1 MAEELF
7 CKSAAVLIKCK
18 DCEDRR
24 ENVRLTVGWQ
34 SSSNP
39 VHKKDLTIRLTDDT
53 DPFFLYN
60 LTIGEED
67 FQSLKNQQGLLVE
80 FSAFPQ
86 RFIELLDQCIREQSK
101 EVPRFMLQLVTQSPA
116 LDRMPASLNI
126 IETNP
131 FKHLTHLSLKLL
143 PGNDS
148 DVKKYLAICLQN
160 VKMENSS
167 LQERLHRTEE
177 DLTKRLSITQQTL
190 AEKSKEL
197 DRLRNEW
204 ATHTNLLANKHSQEV
219 TTEREKALQARTQYH
234 HQWEQQKK
242 DTEAA
247 HSQTVQHL
255 ESRLAEMEVI
265 NKDLTE
271 RKYKSESSIRE
282 LKAKVSGMEEEC
294 QRSKQEVLSLRRE
307 NATLDAECHE
317 KEKLLNQLRTRTA
330 VLEQEVKDK
339 EQMVTRTTEVFEST
353 QEHKK
358 NLEES
363 LEQRQQQMGK
373 LEATIKSLSEE
384 LLKANEIIKKLQGD
398 MKKLME
404 KIKLKNTVTMQQ
416 EKLIGETAQ
425 ILQKEQQE
433 LKEVQQALRQKEEEV
448 RKLQEQLDAT
458 VEKLEESKQL
468 LKTNENVIS
477 WLNKQLNEN
486 KLAALQETPGS
497 FDPSTISSSN
507 LSRPGGM
514 QSSLQ
519 ALLHPPFSVLMPQP
533 VSSASPSDNYSK
545 SFVSTV
551 RMNTPPLRPGV
562 SGHGL
567 QVHFSPLQL
576 NPSSTPASELKSGPS
591 ASTPTVMAASSQS
604 EPVGLDLKY
613 LQKRECGKPILSR
626 GASLQKA
633 SYPSITVP
641 TRPPVPKQ
649 GNPPPAM
656 SAYFPGQQPR
666 LPAS

>member
-7 CKSAAVLIKCK
+7 CQSAAVLVKCK

-34 SSSNP
+34 CSSNA
-39 VHKKDLTIRLTDDT
+39 VHKKDLIVRLTDDT

-60 LTIGEED
+60 LTISEDD

-86 RFIELLDQCIREQSK
+86 RFIELLDQCIQEQSK
-101 EVPRFMLQLVTQSPA
+101 DVPRFMLQLITQSPA
-116 LDRMPASLNI
+116 LDHMPASLNI

-143 PGNDS
+143 PGNDNEI
-148 DVKKYLAICLQN
+148 KKYLAVCLQN

-167 LQERLHRTEE
+167 LQERLRRTEE

-204 ATHTNLLANKHSQEV
+204 TTHTNFIANKHSQEV
-219 TTEREKALQARTQYH
+219 TTEREKALQAQTHYQQ
-234 HQWEQQKK
+234 QWEQQKK
-242 DTEAA
+242 ETEAA

-255 ESRLAEMEVI
+255 ERRIAEIETI
-265 NKDLTE
+265 NKDLIE
-271 RKYKSESSIRE
+271 RKYKSESTIRE
-282 LKAKVSGMEEEC
+282 TKSKLCVVEEEC
-294 QRSKQEVLSLRRE
+294 QRSKQEIISLRRE
-307 NATLDAECHE
+307 NTTLDAECHE

-339 EQMVTRTTEVFEST
+339 EQVVTKTTEIFESI

-358 NLEES
+358 NLEENM
-363 LEQRQQQMGK
+363 EQKQLQMGK
-373 LEATIKSLSEE
+373 LEATVKSLSEE

-416 EKLIGETAQ
+416 EKLLGEKTQ
-425 ILQKEQQE
+425 MLQKGQQE
-433 LKEVQQALRQKEEEV
+433 LAEVQQALRHKEEEV
-448 RKLQEQLDAT
+448 HKLQEKFDAT

-486 KLAALQETPGS
+486 KLAALQETP
-497 FDPSTISSSN
+497 PSSISSGN
-507 LSRPGGM
+507 LSRLGGV
-514 QSSLQ
+514 QNSHQ
-519 ALLHPPFSVLMPQP
+519 TLHPPFSVLMPQT
-533 VSSASPSDNYSK
+533 VSSVSPSDNYSK
-545 SFVSTV
+545 SFGSI
-551 RMNTPPLRPGV
+551 RMNTPLFRPGV
-562 SGHGL
+562 SRHGL

-576 NPSSTPASELKSGPS
+576 NPSSIPVLEPTSAPS
-591 ASTPTVMAASSQS
+591 SSTPTGTSLSSKS
-604 EPVGLDLKY
+604 EPIGLDQKY
-613 LQKRECGKPILSR
+613 LQKRECGKPGLSR
-626 GASLQKA
+626 GGLLQKL
-633 SYPSITVP
+633 SYPIGTVP
-641 TRPPVPKQ
+641 TRPLGPKQ
-649 GNPPPAM
+649 GNPPPAT

>member
-34 SSSNP
+34 STSNA
-39 VHKKDLTIRLTDDT
+39 VHKKDLAVRLTDDT
-53 DPFFLYN
+53 DSFFLYN

-67 FQSLKNQQGLLVE
+67 FQ
-80 FSAFPQ
+80 
-86 RFIELLDQCIREQSK
+86 
-101 EVPRFMLQLVTQSPA
+101 RFMLQLVTQYPA
-116 LDRMPASLNI
+116 LDCIPASLDI

-160 VKMENSS
+160 MKIENNS

-177 DLTKRLSITQQTL
+177 DLAKRLSITQQTL

-204 ATHTNLLANKHSQEV
+204 AAQTNLIANKHSQEV
-219 TTEREKALQARTQYH
+219 TTEREKALQAQTQYH
-234 HQWEQQKK
+234 HQLEQQKK
-242 DTEAA
+242 EVEAA
-247 HSQTVQHL
+247 HNQTVQQL
-255 ESRLAEMEVI
+255 ESRLTEMETI

-282 LKAKVSGMEEEC
+282 LKAKLASMEEEC
-294 QRSKQEVLSLRRE
+294 QRSKQEVHSLRKE
-307 NATLDAECHE
+307 NTTLDAECHE

-339 EQMVTRTTEVFEST
+339 EQVVARTTEVFEST

-363 LEQRQQQMGK
+363 LEQKQQQMGK
-373 LEATIKSLSEE
+373 LEATVKSLSEE

-404 KIKLKNTVTMQQ
+404 KIRLKNSVTMQQ
-416 EKLIGETAQ
+416 EKLLGEKTHL
-425 ILQKEQQE
+425 LQKEQQE
-433 LKEVQQALRQKEEEV
+433 LKEVQQSRKQKEEEV
-448 RKLQEQLDAT
+448 CKLQEQLDAT
-458 VEKLEESKQL
+458 VGKLEESKQL

-497 FDPSTISSSN
+497 FDPSTISSGN
-507 LSRPGGM
+507 LSRPGAM
-514 QSSLQ
+514 QNSLQ
-519 ALLHPPFSVLMPQP
+519 TLLHPPFSVLMPQP
-533 VSSASPSDNYSK
+533 VSSASPSNIYSPT
-545 SFVSTV
+545 SVSTM
-551 RMNTPPLRPGV
+551 RMKSSSLRAGV

-576 NPSSTPASELKSGPS
+576 NPSSIPVTESKLGPS
-591 ASTPTVMAASSQS
+591 ASTPTVMAASLKS

-613 LQKRECGKPILSR
+613 LQKREGGKPILSR
-626 GASLQKA
+626 GAPLQKA
-633 SYPSITVP
+633 SCPSSAVP
-641 TRPPVPKQ
+641 TRLPVPKQ
-649 GNPPPAM
+649 GNPPTVM

>member
-7 CKSAAVLIKCK
+7 CQSAAVLVKCK

-34 SSSNP
+34 CSSNA
-39 VHKKDLTIRLTDDT
+39 VHKKDLTVRLTDDT

-60 LTIGEED
+60 LTISEDD

-86 RFIELLDQCIREQSK
+86 RFIELLDQCIQEQSK
-101 EVPRFMLQLVTQSPA
+101 DVPRFTLQLVTQSPA
-116 LDRMPASLNI
+116 LDHMPACLNI

-143 PGNDS
+143 PGNDNEI
-148 DVKKYLAICLQN
+148 KKYLAICLQN

-167 LQERLHRTEE
+167 LQERLRRTEE

-197 DRLRNEW
+197 DSLRNEW
-204 ATHTNLLANKHSQEV
+204 TTHTNFIANKHSQEV
-219 TTEREKALQARTQYH
+219 TTEREKALQAQTHYQQQR
-234 HQWEQQKK
+234 EQQKK
-242 DTEAA
+242 ETEAA

-255 ESRLAEMEVI
+255 ERRIAEIETI
-265 NKDLTE
+265 NKDLIE
-271 RKYKSESSIRE
+271 RKYKSESAIRE
-282 LKAKVSGMEEEC
+282 TKSKLCVVEEEC
-294 QRSKQEVLSLRRE
+294 QRSKQEIISLRRE
-307 NATLDAECHE
+307 NTTLDAECHE

-339 EQMVTRTTEVFEST
+339 EQVVTRTTEIFESM
-353 QEHKK
+353 QEHKR
-358 NLEES
+358 NIEES
-363 LEQRQQQMGK
+363 MEQKQLQMGK
-373 LEATIKSLSEE
+373 LEATVKSLSEE

-398 MKKLME
+398 IKKLME

-416 EKLIGETAQ
+416 EKLLGEKTQ
-425 ILQKEQQE
+425 MLQKEQQE
-433 LKEVQQALRQKEEEV
+433 LTEVQKALRHKEEEV
-448 RKLQEQLDAT
+448 HKLQEKFDAT

-486 KLAALQETPGS
+486 KLAALQETPPS
-497 FDPSTISSSN
+497 FDPSSISSGN
-507 LSRPGGM
+507 LSRLGGV
-514 QSSLQ
+514 QNSL
-519 ALLHPPFSVLMPQP
+519 
-533 VSSASPSDNYSK
+533 
-545 SFVSTV
+545 
-551 RMNTPPLRPGV
+551 
-562 SGHGL
+562 
-567 QVHFSPLQL
+567 VHFSPLQL
-576 NPSSTPASELKSGPS
+576 NPSTIHLPEPTSAPS
-591 ASTPTVMAASSQS
+591 SSTPTGTGLSSKS
-604 EPVGLDLKY
+604 ESIGLDQKY
-613 LQKRECGKPILSR
+613 LQQRECGKPGLSR
-626 GASLQKA
+626 GGLLQKP
-633 SYPSITVP
+633 SYPIGTVP
-641 TRPPVPKQ
+641 TRLPVPKQ
-649 GNPPPAM
+649 GNPPPAT

>member
-34 SSSNP
+34 SSSNLT
-39 VHKKDLTIRLTDDT
+39 HKKDLAVRLTDDT

-60 LTIGEED
+60 LIIGEED

-86 RFIELLDQCIREQSK
+86 RFIELLDQCIREQNK
-101 EVPRFMLQLVTQSPA
+101 EVPRFMLQLVTQYPA
-116 LDRMPASLNI
+116 LDRIPASLDI

-160 VKMENSS
+160 MKIENSS

-204 ATHTNLLANKHSQEV
+204 AAHTNLLANQHSQEV
-219 TTEREKALQARTQYH
+219 TTERDKALQAQTQYH
-234 HQWEQQKK
+234 HQLEQQKK
-242 DTEAA
+242 ETEAA
-247 HSQTVQHL
+247 HNQTLQQL
-255 ESRLAEMEVI
+255 ESRLAEMEAI
-265 NKDLTE
+265 TKDLTE

-282 LKAKVSGMEEEC
+282 LKAKLVSMEEEC
-294 QRSKQEVLSLRRE
+294 QRSKQEIHSLRKE
-307 NATLDAECHE
+307 NTTLDAECHE

-339 EQMVTRTTEVFEST
+339 EQVVARTTEVFEST

-363 LEQRQQQMGK
+363 LEQKQQQMGK
-373 LEATIKSLSEE
+373 LEATVKSLSEE

-404 KIKLKNTVTMQQ
+404 KIRLKNTVTMQQ
-416 EKLIGETAQ
+416 EKLIGEKSQ
-425 ILQKEQQE
+425 MLQKEEKE
-433 LKEVQQALRQKEEEV
+433 LKEVQQSLRQKEGEV
-448 RKLQEQLDAT
+448 CKLQEQLDAT
-458 VEKLEESKQL
+458 VGKLEESKQL

-507 LSRPGGM
+507 LSRPGAM
-514 QSSLQ
+514 QNSL
-519 ALLHPPFSVLMPQP
+519 
-533 VSSASPSDNYSK
+533 
-545 SFVSTV
+545 
-551 RMNTPPLRPGV
+551 
-562 SGHGL
+562 
-567 QVHFSPLQL
+567 VHFSPFQL
-576 NPSSTPASELKSGPS
+576 NPSSIPATEFKSGPS
-591 ASTPTVMAASSQS
+591 ASTPTLMAASLKSS

-613 LQKRECGKPILSR
+613 LQKREGGKPILSR
-626 GASLQKA
+626 GALLQKA
-633 SYPSITVP
+633 SCPSSAGMP

-649 GNPPPAM
+649 GNPPTVM

>member
-7 CKSAAVLIKCK
+7 CQSAAVLIKCK

-34 SSSNP
+34 CSSNP
-39 VHKKDLTIRLTDDT
+39 VHKKELTIRLTDDT

-67 FQSLKNQQGLLVE
+67 FQGLKNQQGLLVE

-101 EVPRFMLQLVTQSPA
+101 VVPRFMLQLVTQYHA
-116 LDRMPASLNI
+116 LDCMPASLDI
-126 IETNP
+126 VETNP

-143 PGNDS
+143 PGNDN

-160 VKMENSS
+160 VKIENSS
-167 LQERLHRTEE
+167 LREKLHRTEE

-204 ATHTNLLANKHSQEV
+204 AAHTNLLANKHSQEI
-219 TTEREKALQARTQYH
+219 TTEREKASQAQAQYQ
-234 HQWEQQKK
+234 HQLEQQKK
-242 DTEAA
+242 ETEAA
-247 HSQTVQHL
+247 HNQTVQHL
-255 ESRLAEMEVI
+255 ESRLAEIEAI

-282 LKAKVSGMEEEC
+282 LKAKVSSMEEEC
-294 QRSKQEVLSLRRE
+294 QRLKQEVHSLRRE
-307 NATLDAECHE
+307 NTTLDAECHE
-317 KEKLLNQLRTRTA
+317 KEKLINQLRTRTA

-339 EQMVTRTTEVFEST
+339 EQVVARTTEVFEST

-363 LEQRQQQMGK
+363 LEQKQQQMGK
-373 LEATIKSLSEE
+373 LEATVKSLSEE

-398 MKKLME
+398 VKKLME
-404 KIKLKNTVTMQQ
+404 KIRLKNTVTMQQ
-416 EKLIGETAQ
+416 EKVIGEKTQ
-425 ILQKEQQE
+425 MLQKEQQE
-433 LKEVQQALRQKEEEV
+433 LKEVQQSLRQKEEEV
-448 RKLQEQLDAT
+448 CKLQEQLGTT

-486 KLAALQETPGS
+486 KLAALQETPVS
-497 FDPSTISSSN
+497 FDPSTISNSN

-514 QSSLQ
+514 QNSLQ
-519 ALLHPPFSVLMPQP
+519 SLLHPPFSALMPQP
-533 VSSASPSDNYSK
+533 VSSASPSDIYSK
-545 SFVSTV
+545 NFVSTV
-551 RMNTPPLRPGV
+551 RMNTPPLKPGV

-576 NPSSTPASELKSGPS
+576 NPSSIPATESKSGPS
-591 ASTPTVMAASSQS
+591 ASTPTLMPVTSKS

-613 LQKRECGKPILSR
+613 LQKREGGKLVLPR
-626 GASLQKA
+626 AVSLQKA
-633 SYPSITVP
+633 SCPSSTVP
-641 TRPPVPKQ
+641 TRPPMPKQ
-649 GNPPPAM
+649 GNSPPVM